1 MHPILYLF
9 GPTVNIAVP
18 LSLCPSWWMSFV
30 CIPPRLLLK
39 MGIYIWGHC
48 GGSGGA
54 GLGGGGSKY
63 NSWSESGPL
72 GLHGLTGKQ
81 VSSRDWMWSS
91 CTWRWRHVFLENN
104 EEDGSF
110 SHVLTVVPD
119 VQKISG
125 VVCKLVEGSFFF
137 SNIKLK
143 ETKVSLWNIQCDEWS
158 LLSTEKEATV
168 GDICLLH

>member
-1 MHPILYLF
+1 M
-9 GPTVNIAVP
+9 
-18 LSLCPSWWMSFV
+18 
-30 CIPPRLLLK
+30 
-39 MGIYIWGHC
+39 
-48 GGSGGA
+48 
-54 GLGGGGSKY
+54 
-63 NSWSESGPL
+63 
-72 GLHGLTGKQ
+72 
-81 VSSRDWMWSS
+81 
-91 CTWRWRHVFLENN
+91 FLENN